1 MGEEIETILDGV
13 RLDRTSGT
21 PLAHQVADRIG
32 QMIEEGRIEPGQKL
46 PPTGKLAERVQVSR
60 QVAQDAMALLVER
73 HRVTRKPR
81 LGTVVLDRPEGRT
94 CGLWAVVADWL
105 PLRANFAW
113 LVMQEFVQR
122 GDARGLLHRE
132 YVSVR
137 SEDRNPVMPQSLK
150 EDLRRNRI
158 DMLYL
163 AAVHPSAV
171 AREMPEGGAD
181 IELLEGADNKNKAV
195 RRAMIWLEDAGCS
208 SVGVGGHSMDREAKD
223 EYRELAE
230 GAGLDIPDHWFV
242 DGLESSFGAG
252 TELFHELYSQYQEG
266 PDGVIILDDL
276 VAHGFTDEAD
286 RLDRGPDPS
295 RLVLQENRGSSL
307 TLPAASP
314 RIQLDWGVVVEK
326 AFARFQGDDPAR
338 IEKEAGEEYR
348 FVHPG
353 DVDN

>member
-13 RLDRTSGT
+13 RLDRMSGT

-32 QMIEEGRIEPGQKL
+32 QLIEEGRIEPGQKL

-60 QVAQDAMALLVER
+60 QVAQDAMALLTER

-94 CGLWAVVADWL
+94 CGLWGVVADWL

-122 GDARGLLHRE
+122 GDTRGLLHRE

-137 SEDRNPVMPQSLK
+137 SENRNPVMPRSLK

-171 AREMPEGGAD
+171 AREMPD
-181 IELLEGADNKNKAV
+181 VDVDMELLEGFDNKKKAV
-195 RRAMIWLEDAGCS
+195 RQAMRWLGDAGCS
-208 SVGVGGHSMDREAKD
+208 SIGVGGHSIDRERKD
-223 EYRELAE
+223 EYRELAAS
-230 GAGLDIPDHWFV
+230 AGMEIPDRWLV
-242 DGLESSFGAG
+242 DELGSSFQAG
-252 TELFHELYSQYQEG
+252 SELFHELYSQYEEG

-276 VAHGFTDEAD
+276 VAHGFTDEGA
-286 RLDRGPDPS
+286 RRDRGPDPS
-295 RLVLQENRGSSL
+295 RLVLQENRGSS
-307 TLPAASP
+307 
-314 RIQLDWGVVVEK
+314 
-326 AFARFQGDDPAR
+326 
-338 IEKEAGEEYR
+338 
-348 FVHPG
+348 
-353 DVDN
+353 